1 MRLVSKALLETE
13 RVSLLD
19 LLDRLLETGV
29 AVDGE
34 IDLSVADVNL
44 IHLGLKLVLASS
56 ATLEQ
61 HNNGRAIHSADPA
74 DNPPG
79 GSPGECSSGSMI
91 CSGPRIYGEAASKAG
106 ADVQPV
112 CTAEAVLGSP
122 PAPEREKPVEWLHPG
137 IDGFDG
143 AQGLP
148 AGVGEK
154 ASSKFNLECVPRVP
168 RRVGRSD
175 FDPAK
180 IEHGI
185 AKLALTLVELIRR
198 LMERQAIRKMERGT
212 LTEIEVERLGETF
225 RRLET
230 KMTEL
235 KRVFGL
241 KDEEL
246 NLDLGPLGALM

>member
-1 MRLVSKALLETE
+1 MHNALLETE
-13 RVSLLD
+13 RVTLLD

-61 HNNGRAIHSADPA
+61 HSNGCATHFADPT
-74 DNPPG
+74 DDPPS
-79 GSPGECSSGSMI
+79 GSPGECSLGSTI
-91 CSGPRIYGEAASKAG
+91 CPGPPILEETGSKAC
-106 ADVQPV
+106 AEVQPA
-112 CTAEAVLGSP
+112 CTAEAVLGP
-122 PAPEREKPVEWLHPG
+122 QPAPEREKPGEWLHPG
-137 IDGFDG
+137 IGRFDG
-143 AQGLP
+143 TQGLP
-148 AGVGEK
+148 ARAGEK
-154 ASSKFNLECVPRVP
+154 ASSKFNRERVPPVP
-168 RRVGRSD
+168 RRVERSD

-180 IEHGI
+180 IEHGL

-198 LMERQAIRKMERGT
+198 LMERQAIRKMEGGT
-212 LTEIEVERLGETF
+212 LTEIQVERVGEAF

-230 KMTEL
+230 KMAEL

-241 KDEEL
+241 QDEEL